1 MAVSFA
7 AQVAIRYLKFAAD
20 NGSSDALDAL
30 AYAYSQ
36 GHGVDRDAGLAEVLW
51 DTSRARPRPRDEEK
65 GTPRARAS
73 DARERLLRTAARPR
87 PSPVP

>member
-1 MAVSFA
+1 MSFA

-51 DTSRARPRPRDEEK
+51 DTSRARPRNEEK
-65 GTPRARAS
+65 GTPRARG
-73 DARERLLRTAARPR
+73 LRTPERGCSGLRPVRDRR
-87 PSPVP
+87 PSRR